1 MARFIPCVG
10 VTGARY
16 LNFDL
21 VVQISED
28 EGTRGSILLL
38 STGATI
44 TIKESPGELVKLV
57 QVAQGER

>member
-1 MARFIPCVG
+1 MARFIRCAAA
-10 VTGARY
+10 TGARY

-28 EGTRGSILLL
+28 DSTRGSILLL

-44 TIKESPGELVKLV
+44 SVKESPTDLVTSV
-57 QVAQGER
+57 QAAQGER